1 MLKDK
6 RILIAVLLITLVSL
20 ACAMPFGNDSASPKE
35 TNLLFEDDFS
45 DSSSGWDQFNQ
56 PEGITDYTNGIY
68 RIFVNAAQ
76 VDYWANPGLNFTDI
90 IVSVEAT
97 KVAGPDD
104 NDFGV
109 ICRYKDQS
117 NFYFFLASSDGFY
130 AIGRMIEGSQ
140 ELLGE
145 EQLLPT
151 DAIVQGNSTN
161 TVEASC
167 IGNQLTLTI
176 NGETITTVEDR
187 SFTEGDV
194 GLIAGTYDSLGTDIH
209 FDNFKVMKP

>member
-6 RILIAVLLITLVSL
+6 RILMAILLITLVSL
-20 ACAMPFGNDSASPKE
+20 ACAMPFGNSSNTTKDSSI
-35 TNLLFEDDFS
+35 LFEDDFS
-45 DSSSGWDQFNQ
+45 KTASGWDHFNQ
-56 PEGITDYTNGIY
+56 TEGITDYTDGVY
-68 RIFVNAAQ
+68 RIYVNAAQ
-76 VDYWANPGLNFTDI
+76 VDYWANPGLNFTDA

-151 DAIVQGNSTN
+151 DAIVKGNSTN
-161 TVEASC
+161 TIEAAC
-167 IGNQLTLTI
+167 VGNQLSLTI
-176 NGETITTVEDR
+176 NGQKISTVEDS
-187 SFTEGDV
+187 SFSEGDV
-194 GLIAGTYDSLGTDIH
+194 GLIAGTYDTLGTDIH
-209 FDNFKVMKP
+209 FDNFKVTKP

>member
-6 RILIAVLLITLVSL
+6 RIRIAILMITLVSL
-20 ACAMPFGNDSASPKE
+20 ACAMPFGNDSSTPKDD
-35 TNLLFEDDFS
+35 NILFQDDFS
-45 DSSSGWDQFNQ
+45 DPSSGWDQFNQ
-56 PEGITDYTNGIY
+56 PEGITDYNDGIY

-76 VDYWANPGLNFTDI
+76 VDYWANPGLNYKDVV
-90 IVSVEAT
+90 VSVEAT

-104 NDFGV
+104 NDFGL
-109 ICRYKDQS
+109 ICRYKDES

-151 DAIVQGNSTN
+151 DAIKQGNAAN
-161 TVEASC
+161 QIKASC
-167 IGNQLTLTI
+167 VGSQLSFTI
-176 NGETITTVEDR
+176 NGEIVGSVEDD
-187 SFTEGDV
+187 SFAEGDV
-194 GLIAGTYDSLGTDIH
+194 GLIAGTYDTLGTDIH
-209 FDNFKVMKP
+209 FDDFKVMKP